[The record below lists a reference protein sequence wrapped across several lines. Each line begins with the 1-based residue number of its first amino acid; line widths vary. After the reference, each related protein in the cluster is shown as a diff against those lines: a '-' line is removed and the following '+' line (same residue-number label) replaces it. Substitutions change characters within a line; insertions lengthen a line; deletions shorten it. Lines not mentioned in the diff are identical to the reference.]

1 MFANWAWG
9 EKLRGLSWGI
19 SAYDGRIAGTLVKI
33 LFTILGEGRGHMTQA
48 LAAKEMV
55 EKAGHEVVGVA
66 LGVGSNRT
74 PPAYFGAAL
83 KMPFLTIPT
92 LEFVYEDKRK
102 VNLAK
107 TVRGVAGK
115 FPAYRRAVAALREI
129 VRERRPDVIV
139 NFFEPVT
146 GLYALFCRD
155 RPPVVA
161 VAHQFMW
168 GHPDYPRAPGLR
180 LQQFG
185 MRRFVQ
191 MVGAASIQVA
201 LSLYAAP
208 DLPGKKLIVC
218 PPILRPQLFSLRPR
232 ADGNF
237 VLVYLLNQG
246 YADQI
251 IHWHR
256 KNPRTVL
263 HCFYDKP
270 DAPPEFHFDD
280 TLTFHRLDGE
290 KFLRLMAEC
299 KYVACTAGF
308 ESLAE
313 AAYLG
318 KPLIVVPV
326 ENHVE
331 QQVNAIDA
339 VKAGLGV
346 ADHSFNFDRLRE
358 LPDRLDTANYHA
370 WLSRADSILLSTLE
384 TAARAGRSQPATS
397 L

>member
-1 MFANWAWG
+1 M
-9 EKLRGLSWGI
+9 
-19 SAYDGRIAGTLVKI
+19 KI
-33 LFTILGEGRGHMTQA
+33 IFSILGEGRGHMTQA

-74 PPAYFGAAL
+74 PPQYFAASL
-83 KMPFLTIPT
+83 KMPFITIPT

-102 VNLAK
+102 VNIPR
-107 TVRGVAGK
+107 TVVGIARNIPV
-115 FPAYRRAVAALREI
+115 YRRAVAALRAL

-139 NFFEPVT
+139 SFFEPVT
-146 GLYALFCRD
+146 GLYALLCRR

-168 GHPDYPRAPGLR
+168 GHPDYVRAPGLR
-180 LQQFG
+180 LQQLG
-185 MRRFVQ
+185 MRWFVQ
-191 MVGAASIQVA
+191 MVGSASMRVA
-201 LSLYAAP
+201 LSLYEVP

-218 PPILRPQLFSLRPR
+218 PPILRPQLFTLQPS
-232 ADGNF
+232 DGAF
-237 VLVYLLNQG
+237 VLVYLLNHG

-251 IHWHR
+251 LDWHR
-256 KNPRTVL
+256 RNPRTVL

-270 DAPPEFHFDD
+270 DAPPDFHYDD

-290 KFLRLMAEC
+290 KFLRMMAEC

-318 KPLIVVPV
+318 KPLFLVPV
-326 ENHVE
+326 ENHIE

-346 ADHSFNFDRLRE
+346 ADRSFNFDRLNE
-358 LPDRLDTANYHA
+358 LPPRLDTAKYHA
-370 WLSRADSILLSTLE
+370 WLNRAESILLSTLE
-384 TAARAGRSQPATS
+384 RAVQEKGKQGHLGTHSTFLGCLS
-397 L
+397 